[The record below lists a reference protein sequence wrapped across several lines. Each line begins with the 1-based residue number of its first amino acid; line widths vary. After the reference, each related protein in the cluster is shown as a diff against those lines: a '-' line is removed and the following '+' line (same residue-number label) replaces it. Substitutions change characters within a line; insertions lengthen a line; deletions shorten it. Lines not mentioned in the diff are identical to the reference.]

1 MTAISASSHQPS
13 ASSYR
18 IIGVGNAG
26 VNFLDRL
33 LVSNPFFSG
42 LVAMNN
48 DLDALAAS
56 VVPVQLALAP
66 EQELPTALEQVM
78 PQLETEIQGAS
89 TILFC
94 AGLGGETASTLLPL
108 LATAAKKNKKLVL
121 ACVTQPFSFE
131 GKRAQAL
138 AAEAIAS
145 LKKICDGVLLLD
157 NNQFAAATASRAAVG
172 ETFAVADET
181 MQFFLPN
188 ILAMLSSKG
197 PVRINRSHLLRALSR
212 AGEKI
217 YFGHGQA
224 SGANRLHESIERL
237 FKTPQL
243 QGGRALTKEFTIF
256 MQLRG
261 PKDLSF
267 AEAQM
272 AMQEMERVVGEETNI
287 QLSVSAE
294 EPAGAALQIF
304 VLAIEEKAEKNE
316 IVSSVEK
323 NPILISKKPE
333 LSERLEPSKP
343 PVAAP
348 LSKPSAAELPLD
360 LSESHSHEVPLEP
373 KKTVAPKPSPKLKQ
387 TQGALNF
394 TAAQRGRFDKSEPTI
409 VEGEDLDTPTYL
421 RLGLRI
427 T

>member
-1 MTAISASSHQPS
+1 MMTHPSNPHSSTT
-13 ASSYR
+13 SYR
-18 IIGVGNAG
+18 IVGVGNAG

-42 LVAMNN
+42 LVAINN
-48 DLDALAAS
+48 DIDALTSS
-56 VVPVQLALAP
+56 VVPMQLALPA
-66 EQELPTALEQVM
+66 EQELLLGLEQIL
-78 PQLETEIQGAS
+78 PQFEAEIQAAA
-89 TILFC
+89 TVIFC
-94 AGLGGETASTLLPL
+94 AGLGGETASTLLPH
-108 LATAAKKNKKLVL
+108 LATAAKKAKKLTL

-131 GKRAQAL
+131 GKRAQSL
-138 AAEAIAS
+138 AAESVAS
-145 LKKICDGVLLLD
+145 LKQVCDGVILID
-157 NNQFAAATASRAAVG
+157 NNQVASASASKAAVG
-172 ETFAVADET
+172 ETFAISDET

-197 PVRINRSHLLRALSR
+197 PVRINRSHLLKTLAR

-224 SGANRLHESIERL
+224 SGANRLHEAMERL

-243 QGGRALTKEFTIF
+243 QNGRALTKNCSIF

-267 AEAQM
+267 AEAQV
-272 AMQEMERVVGEETNI
+272 AMQEMERVIGGESDI

-294 EPAGAALQIF
+294 EPSGAPLQVF
-304 VLAIEEKAEKNE
+304 VLAVEEKAEKKEVVSIVENSPA
-316 IVSSVEK
+316 IVS
-323 NPILISKKPE
+323 KKIELPE
-333 LSERLEPSKP
+333 VSTPEPLPKTS
-343 PVAAP
+343 PV
-348 LSKPSAAELPLD
+348 ELPLD
-360 LSESHSHEVPLEP
+360 LPESSFQEVLIEA
-373 KKTVAPKPSPKLKQ
+373 KKTTATKATTKLKQ

-421 RLGLRI
+421 RLGLKLG
-427 T
+427 